1 MGKNRTILLVDDEE
15 KIVEVLQA
23 YLEKA
28 GYEVLCAYD
37 GAATMELF
45 RNNDISLILLDLML
59 PDIMGE
65 EICRMVRAVS
75 RVPIIMLT
83 AKTEE
88 NDLIKGLRLGADD
101 YIFKPFSPRTVVAKA
116 EAVLRRVESDKLI
129 SVPVSYN
136 QGSLVIDFQNGD
148 VKAGGQD
155 AGLTPTE
162 YKILA
167 TMAKA
172 PNRTFT
178 REQLITYALDDN
190 FDGYD
195 RSIDTYIKSIRSKI
209 EEDRKNPFFI
219 ETVHCIVYRFVVF
232 TL

>member
-37 GAATMELF
+37 GAVAMELF

-209 EEDRKNPFFI
+209 EEDRKNPVFI
-219 ETVHCIVYRFVVF
+219 VTVHGIGYRFVGV
-232 TL
+232 TE

>member
-209 EEDRKNPFFI
+209 EEDRKSPIFNV
-219 ETVHCIVYRFVVF
+219 TVHGIGYRFVGV
-232 TL
+232 TE